1 MRGLLVPNWHLRG
14 LRPRIWSWGGGAAM
28 LVVGAGLVAGWSVD
42 PLPPGLPGRAE
53 QTEQEAWRA
62 GAAELL
68 PERYASFRHRLGDTR
83 TKFLEERLRWGP
95 WQDRERFEREFADL
109 TEEGT
114 ALVQAVQAS
123 AVALRQDTEGLLHG
137 QENRLARLRDAA
149 MTLGMQMEHDSL
161 ASAGLAL
168 LEARTHFEGGHF
180 ERARPLIE
188 SAVGHLTRAEA
199 QALAQM
205 RRYADGPTVN
215 RWGRWARETAD
226 WSRVRHAAAI
236 LVSKAE
242 RRLWLYQDGRV
253 VKDYAVELG
262 YNGLPDK
269 LYEGD
274 GATPEGRFRVTMMK
288 GPGQTRFY
296 KALLL
301 DYPTPDHRRR
311 LLTAKVQGRVPPQKT
326 VGGLIEIHGR
336 VRGEDDRTSGC
347 VSIRNE
353 QMDVLFEAV
362 EPGTPVTIIG
372 ALTRDNQVAHQAELF
387 QRAPESR
394 I

>member
-1 MRGLLVPNWHLRG
+1 
-14 LRPRIWSWGGGAAM
+14 M
-28 LVVGAGLVAGWSVD
+28 LVVSAGLMAGWSVD

-53 QTEQEAWRA
+53 QMEQEAWRA

-68 PERYASFRHRLGDTR
+68 PERYASFRLRLADTR
-83 TKFLEERLRWGP
+83 TKFLAERLRWAP

-114 ALVQAVQAS
+114 ALVQAVRAG
-123 AVALRQDTEGLLHG
+123 AAALRQDTEGLLRG
-137 QENRLARLRDAA
+137 QEGRLARLRDAA
-149 MTLGMQMEHDSL
+149 LALGMQMEHDSL

-168 LEARTHFEGGHF
+168 QEARAHVEGGHV

-188 SAVGHLTRAEA
+188 SAAGHLTRAEA
-199 QALAQM
+199 QALDQM
-205 RRYADGPTVN
+205 RRYADGPTVT

-226 WSRVRHAAAI
+226 WSRTRQAAAI

-253 VKDYAVELG
+253 VRDYAIELG

-288 GPGQTRFY
+288 KGRSQTRFY

-311 LLTAKVQGRVPPQKT
+311 LSAAKEEGRVPARKT

-336 VRGEDDRTSGC
+336 VPGEDDRTSGC

-372 ALTRDNQVAHQAELF
+372 ALTRDNPVAHRAEPL
-387 QRAPESR
+387 QRLPGSR

>member
-1 MRGLLVPNWHLRG
+1 MF
-14 LRPRIWSWGGGAAM
+14 
-28 LVVGAGLVAGWSVD
+28 VVGAGLVAGWSVD

-53 QTEQEAWRA
+53 QMEQEAWRA

-68 PERYASFRHRLGDTR
+68 PERYASFRRRLADTR
-83 TKFLEERLRWGP
+83 TKFLAERLRWGP

-123 AVALRQDTEGLLHG
+123 AVTLRQDTEGLLHG
-137 QENRLARLRDAA
+137 QESRLARLRDAA

-188 SAVGHLTRAEA
+188 SAAGYLTRAEA
-199 QALAQM
+199 QALDQM

-226 WSRVRHAAAI
+226 WSRARHAAAV

-253 VKDYAVELG
+253 VRDYAVELG

-274 GATPEGRFRVTMMK
+274 GATPEGRFRVTRMK

-311 LLTAKVQGRVPPQKT
+311 LSTAKEEGRVPARKT
-326 VGGLIEIHGR
+326 AGGLIEIHGR

-372 ALTRDNQVAHQAELF
+372 ALTRDNPVAQKAEPL
-387 QRAPESR
+387 QRPPGSR

>member
-1 MRGLLVPNWHLRG
+1 MIVL
-14 LRPRIWSWGGGAAM
+14 A
-28 LVVGAGLVAGWSVD
+28 AGLVAWWIMG
-42 PLPPGLPGRAE
+42 PLPPGLPSRAE
-53 QTEQEAWRA
+53 EAEQEAWRA

-68 PERYASFRHRLGDTR
+68 PERYESFRRRLADTR

-95 WQDRERFEREFADL
+95 LQDRKRFEREFADL
-109 TEEGT
+109 TDEGT
-114 ALVQAVQAS
+114 VLVRAAQAS
-123 AVALRQDTEGLLHG
+123 AAALRQDTEAQLQG
-137 QENRLARLRDAA
+137 QERRLARLQTVSRVF
-149 MTLGMQMEHDSL
+149 GMQVENRGVT
-161 ASAGLAL
+161 SAGLAL
-168 LEARTHFEGGHF
+168 QEARAHFEGGHF

-188 SAVGHLTRAEA
+188 SGARHLTRVEA
-199 QALAQM
+199 QAFDQM
-205 RRYADGPTVN
+205 RRYADGPTIN

-226 WSRVRHAAAI
+226 WSRTRNAAAV

-242 RRLWLYQDGRV
+242 RRLWVYQNGQV
-253 VKDYAVELG
+253 VKDYAIELG

-274 GATPEGRFRVTMMK
+274 GATPEGRFRVTKMK

-301 DYPTPDHRRR
+301 DYPTSDHRRR
-311 LLTAKVQGRVPPQKT
+311 LSTAKAQGRVPPQMT

-336 VRGEDDRTSGC
+336 VPGEDDRTSGC

-353 QMDVLFEAV
+353 QMDVLFKAV

-387 QRAPESR
+387 QRSPESR